1 MNVFKIESNKE
12 KNYIMFYSLLI
23 DIEQNCLIF

>member
-12 KNYIMFYSLLI
+12 KNYIMSYSLLI